1 VLSQGTCQVNK
12 SFVNK
17 SRRNSSKDSVGSLRP
32 SRRGIS
38 NLRCSYCS
46 LKFDRTTSFRSQPL
60 TNFGTD
66 SKKIMKQFITAIT
79 LTLLF
84 IPAVFARE
92 QTVLAR
98 VTVYWA
104 SRDSQ
109 QQRAAYNGARL
120 RPGHCAVDPDRIPYG
135 SKVIF
140 SDGAECKAIDTGPA
154 VVSRQA
160 ARLSGRNVA
169 QRDAIVVDRY
179 FETKEEALAW
189 ADMHP
194 HFMTLQVVTP
204 GSKKRPL
211 PEHGTMLA
219 QIKATSNTTAET
231 IVAVQASPGLQ
242 TLDASALAL
251 LPLIPLW
258 WAVRRRIVRLGLPLR
273 FA

>member
-1 VLSQGTCQVNK
+1 
-12 SFVNK
+12 
-17 SRRNSSKDSVGSLRP
+17 
-32 SRRGIS
+32 
-38 NLRCSYCS
+38 
-46 LKFDRTTSFRSQPL
+46 
-60 TNFGTD
+60 
-66 SKKIMKQFITAIT
+66 MKLFITAIT
-79 LTLLF
+79 FTLLF

-135 SKVIF
+135 SKVVF

-154 VVSRQA
+154 VVSRKA
-160 ARLSGRNVA
+160 ARLSGRNAA
-169 QRDAIVVDRY
+169 QREAIVVDRY

-189 ADMHP
+189 ADTHP
-194 HFMTLQVVTP
+194 HFMTLEVVTP
-204 GSKKRPL
+204 GSNKRPL
-211 PEHGTMLA
+211 PERGTMLA
-219 QIKATSNTTAET
+219 QAKAISTTMSET
-231 IVAVQASPGLQ
+231 IPTVQASSGLQ

-251 LPLIPLW
+251 LPLLPLL
-258 WAVRRRIVRLGLPLR
+258 WAARRRIVRLGLPLR